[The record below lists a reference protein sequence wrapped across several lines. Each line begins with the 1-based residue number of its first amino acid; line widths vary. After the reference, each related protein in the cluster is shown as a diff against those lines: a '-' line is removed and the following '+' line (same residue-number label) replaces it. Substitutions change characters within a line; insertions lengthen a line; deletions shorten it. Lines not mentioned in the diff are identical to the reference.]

1 MRQKPQSHDAAV
13 TPLDLAV
20 TDEDAAEATAD
31 QWARAQEARAILAD
45 ATMTLRTHRLTWR
58 RHPEAPTL
66 TLHGLLVVRNVG
78 PLVLRREFAVPQ

>member
-1 MRQKPQSHDAAV
+1 V
-13 TPLDLAV
+13 
-20 TDEDAAEATAD
+20 
-31 QWARAQEARAILAD
+31 
-45 ATMTLRTHRLTWR
+45 TLRTHRLTWR